1 MGKREL
7 KYGKIRGWLCRLDY
21 TFRIFNILSFIFS
34 KFFENKTFGSNRKKN
49 YFCNYNDLKIWM

>member
-21 TFRIFNILSFIFS
+21 TFRIFIFLVLYFLNS
-34 KFFENKTFGSNRKKN
+34 LKTKRLAQIVKKTT
-49 YFCNYNDLKIWM
+49 FVIITT